1 MVRRNLEGLLSK
13 AYKYGELMGVELG
26 MYIDYPEKEEFVWYE
41 SRGFSCCGQVETKVR
56 RFQIQYAVPNVEYRR
71 RNRSLGGTCLAM

>member
-13 AYKYGELMGVELG
+13 AYKYGELNGVELG

-41 SRGFSCCGQVETKVR
+41 SRGFSCRGQVETKVR
-56 RFQIQYAVPNVEYRR
+56 RFQIQCAVLTSSRK
-71 RNRSLGGTCLAM
+71 RNRSPGGTCLAM

>member
-41 SRGFSCCGQVETKVR
+41 SQGFSCHGQVEAKVR
-56 RFQIQYAVPNVEYRR
+56 PFPIQYAVLTSSRR
-71 RNRSLGGTCLAM
+71 RIRSLDGTCLTM